1 MLPISVTQKMAMVP
15 TTSKWRTTMFITSMN
30 FTALD
35 IIDMIIRGKIN
46 PNPIGQ
52 RPPVSQ
58 GTTKSEHIISTFLDG
73 YGIGM
78 ITLRDIRDDVAM
90 QAIYPGTDYLVIDG
104 GHRCRALAAFY
115 QNKFAVRN
123 QVFKTMDV
131 NLDSFS
137 VPVMS
142 VVCTSEQATAMFRTI
157 NTVTPVNFI
166 EMVMANEVSEVCKLV
181 RVRTKAYTEYGN
193 DPLPIFDTAVKKDGK
208 IVSAHWD
215 TAPNHRRKW
224 DEYVFIAFLKAIGGG
239 NVAAGERQIEPF
251 ADTGSITKTAIAT
264 ADRFFEDVLK
274 VRKSRGKMYNTDVF
288 AALQLVWFG
297 FFEKNKAF
305 KISDYDAFTKSFM
318 LAYSKL
324 TGNADRSLEDT
335 IIQINGESVLVKE
348 FVRKN
353 IKNFANADIQKKCFE
368 LIYGIMG
375 DTGVLY
381 RDENRSVNSNVREE
395 LLSLQE
401 YKCAID
407 GLPLTIED
415 SVLGHDTPWAKGGS
429 TVDGK
434 VIRKTHNRDMGSVT
448 IDEYKMILSLRGE
461 NNDV

>member
-1 MLPISVTQKMAMVP
+1 
-15 TTSKWRTTMFITSMN
+15 MN
-30 FTALD
+30 ITALEL
-35 IIDMIIRGKIN
+35 IDMIIRGKIN
-46 PNPIGQ
+46 ANPIGQ

-58 GTTKSEHIISTFLDG
+58 GYTKSENIVKTLLDG

-78 ITLRDIRDDVAM
+78 LTLRDIRDDAEM
-90 QAIYPGTDYLVIDG
+90 QKLYPGTDYLVIDG

-115 QNKFAVRN
+115 QNKFSVN
-123 QVFKTMDV
+123 KQVFKTMDID
-131 NLDSFS
+131 LDQFQI
-137 VPVMS
+137 PIMS
-142 VVCTSEQATAMFRTI
+142 VVCTSEQATAMFRAI

-166 EMVMANEVSEVCKLV
+166 EMVMSNEVSEICKLV
-181 RVRTKAYTEYGN
+181 RMCTKAYDEYGN

-208 IVSAHWD
+208 IVACHWD

-224 DEYVFIAFLKAIGGG
+224 DEYVFIAFLKALGGG
-239 NVAAGERQIEPF
+239 NVAAGEKQIEPF
-251 ADTGSITKTAIAT
+251 ADAGSITKVALSVV
-264 ADRFFEDVLK
+264 DRFFDDVLNI
-274 VRKSRGKMYNTDVF
+274 RKSRGKMYNTDVF

-297 FFEKNKAF
+297 LYEKNKAF
-305 KISDYDAFTKSFM
+305 KIADYDVFTKSFM

-335 IIQINGESVLVKE
+335 IIQFNGESFLIKE

-353 IKNFANADIQKKCFE
+353 IKNFANADVQRKCFE
-368 LIYGIMG
+368 LIYDIMG
-375 DTGVLY
+375 DAGVLF

-395 LLSLQE
+395 LLALQD

-407 GLPLTIED
+407 GLPLTLED

-448 IDEYKMILSLRGE
+448 IDEYRLILQMRGE
-461 NNDV
+461 LAAA

>member
-1 MLPISVTQKMAMVP
+1 
-15 TTSKWRTTMFITSMN
+15 MN
-30 FTALD
+30 ITALEL
-35 IIDMIIRGKIN
+35 IDMIIRGKIN
-46 PNPIGQ
+46 ANPIGQ

-58 GTTKSEHIISTFLDG
+58 GYTKSENIVKTLLDG

-78 ITLRDIRDDVAM
+78 LTLRDIRDDAEM
-90 QAIYPGTDYLVIDG
+90 QKLYPGTDYLVIDG

-115 QNKFAVRN
+115 QNKFSVN
-123 QVFKTMDV
+123 KQVFKTMDID
-131 NLDSFS
+131 LDQFQI
-137 VPVMS
+137 PIMS
-142 VVCTSEQATAMFRTI
+142 VVCTSEQATAMFRAI

-166 EMVMANEVSEVCKLV
+166 EMVMSNEVSEICKLV
-181 RVRTKAYTEYGN
+181 RMCTKAYDEYGN

-208 IVSAHWD
+208 IVACHWD

-224 DEYVFIAFLKAIGGG
+224 DEYVFIAFLKALGGG
-239 NVAAGERQIEPF
+239 NVAAGEKQIEPF
-251 ADTGSITKTAIAT
+251 ADAGSITKVALSVV
-264 ADRFFEDVLK
+264 DRFFDDVLNI
-274 VRKSRGKMYNTDVF
+274 RKSRGKMYNTDVF

-297 FFEKNKAF
+297 FYEKNKAF
-305 KISDYDAFTKSFM
+305 KIADYDVFTKSFM

-335 IIQINGESVLVKE
+335 IIQFNGESFLIKE

-353 IKNFANADIQKKCFE
+353 IKNFANADVQRKCFE
-368 LIYGIMG
+368 LIYDIMG
-375 DTGVLY
+375 DAGVLF

-395 LLSLQE
+395 LLALQD

-407 GLPLTIED
+407 GLPLTLED

-448 IDEYKMILSLRGE
+448 IDEYRLILQMRGE
-461 NNDV
+461 LAAA

>member
-1 MLPISVTQKMAMVP
+1 MN
-15 TTSKWRTTMFITSMN
+15 ITSMN
-30 FTALD
+30 ITALEL
-35 IIDMIIRGKIN
+35 IDMIIRGKIN
-46 PNPIGQ
+46 ANPIGQ

-58 GTTKSEHIISTFLDG
+58 GYTKSENIVKTLLDG

-78 ITLRDIRDDVAM
+78 LTLRDIRDDAEM
-90 QAIYPGTDYLVIDG
+90 QKLYPGTDYLVIDG

-115 QNKFAVRN
+115 QNKFSVN
-123 QVFKTMDV
+123 KQVFKTMDID
-131 NLDSFS
+131 LDQFQI
-137 VPVMS
+137 PIMS
-142 VVCTSEQATAMFRTI
+142 VVCTSEQATAMFRAI

-166 EMVMANEVSEVCKLV
+166 EMVMSNEVSEICKLV
-181 RVRTKAYTEYGN
+181 RMCTKAYDEYGN

-208 IVSAHWD
+208 IVACHWD

-224 DEYVFIAFLKAIGGG
+224 DEYVFIAFLKALGGG
-239 NVAAGERQIEPF
+239 NVAAGEKQIEPF
-251 ADTGSITKTAIAT
+251 ADAGSITKVALSVV
-264 ADRFFEDVLK
+264 DRFFDDVLNI
-274 VRKSRGKMYNTDVF
+274 RKSRGKMYNTDVF

-297 FFEKNKAF
+297 FYEKNKAF
-305 KISDYDAFTKSFM
+305 KIADYDVFTKSFM

-335 IIQINGESVLVKE
+335 IIQFNGESFLIKE

-353 IKNFANADIQKKCFE
+353 IKNFANADVQRKCFE
-368 LIYGIMG
+368 LIYDIMG
-375 DTGVLY
+375 DAGVLF

-395 LLSLQE
+395 LLALQD

-407 GLPLTIED
+407 GLPLTLED

-448 IDEYKMILSLRGE
+448 IDEYRLILQMRGE
-461 NNDV
+461 LAAA

>member
-1 MLPISVTQKMAMVP
+1 MK
-15 TTSKWRTTMFITSMN
+15 TTIMT

-35 IIDMIIRGKIN
+35 LIDMIIRGKIN
-46 PNPIGQ
+46 PDPIGQ
-52 RPPVSQ
+52 RPPVTQ
-58 GTTKSEHIISTFLDG
+58 GTTKSENIVSNLLNG
-73 YGIGM
+73 YGIGT
-78 ITLRDIRDDVAM
+78 ITLRDIRDDAEM
-90 QAIYPGTDYLVIDG
+90 QKIYPGTEYLVIDG

-131 NLDSFS
+131 NLDDFMITIDSRI
-137 VPVMS
+137 
-142 VVCTSEQATAMFRTI
+142 CTCEEAAELFRAI

-166 EMVMANEVSEVCKLV
+166 EMVMCNEVSEICKLV
-181 RVRTKAYTEYGN
+181 RSRTKAYVEYGN
-193 DPLPIFDTAVKKDGK
+193 DPLPIFDTVVKKDGK
-208 IVSAHWD
+208 IVAAHWD

-224 DEYVFIAFLKAIGGG
+224 DEYVLIAFLKAIGGG

-251 ADTGSITKTAIAT
+251 AETGSITKTAIAV
-264 ADRFFEDVLK
+264 ADRFFEDVLNI
-274 VRKSRGKMYNTDVF
+274 RKSRGKMYNTDVF

-297 FFEKNKAF
+297 FYEKNKAF
-305 KISDYDAFTKSFM
+305 KISDYDTFTKSFM

-335 IIQINGESVLVKE
+335 IIQFNGESFLIKE

-353 IKNFANADIQKKCFE
+353 IKNFANADAQRKCFE
-368 LIYGIMG
+368 LIYEIMG
-375 DTGVLY
+375 DAGVIF
-381 RDENRSVNSNVREE
+381 RDENRSVNSAVREE
-395 LLSLQE
+395 MLALQG
-401 YKCAID
+401 YVCAID
-407 GLPLTIED
+407 GLPLTLED

-448 IDEYKMILSLRGE
+448 IDEYRELLRLRGE
-461 NNDV
+461 PLAA

>member
-1 MLPISVTQKMAMVP
+1 MN
-15 TTSKWRTTMFITSMN
+15 ITSMN
-30 FTALD
+30 ITALEL
-35 IIDMIIRGKIN
+35 IDMIIRGKIN
-46 PNPIGQ
+46 ANPIGQ

-58 GTTKSEHIISTFLDG
+58 GYTKSENIVKTLLDG

-78 ITLRDIRDDVAM
+78 LTLRDIRDDAEM
-90 QAIYPGTDYLVIDG
+90 QKLYPGTDYLVIDG

-115 QNKFAVRN
+115 QNKFSVN
-123 QVFKTMDV
+123 KQVFKTMDID
-131 NLDSFS
+131 LDQFQI
-137 VPVMS
+137 PIMS
-142 VVCTSEQATAMFRTI
+142 VVCTSEQATAMFRAI

-166 EMVMANEVSEVCKLV
+166 EMVMSNEVSEICKLV
-181 RVRTKAYTEYGN
+181 RMCTKAYDEYGN

-208 IVSAHWD
+208 IVACHWD

-224 DEYVFIAFLKAIGGG
+224 DEYVFIAFLKALGGG
-239 NVAAGERQIEPF
+239 NVAAGEKQIEPF
-251 ADTGSITKTAIAT
+251 ADAGSITKVALSVV
-264 ADRFFEDVLK
+264 DRFFDDVLNI
-274 VRKSRGKMYNTDVF
+274 RKSRGKMYNTDVF

-297 FFEKNKAF
+297 FYEKNKAF
-305 KISDYDAFTKSFM
+305 KIADYDVFTKSFM

-335 IIQINGESVLVKE
+335 IIQFNGESFLIKE

-353 IKNFANADIQKKCFE
+353 IKNFANADVQRKCFE
-368 LIYGIMG
+368 LIYDIMG
-375 DTGVLY
+375 DAGVLF

-395 LLSLQE
+395 LLALQD

-407 GLPLTIED
+407 GLPLTLED

-448 IDEYKMILSLRGE
+448 IDEYRELLRLRGE
-461 NNDV
+461 PLAA

>member
-1 MLPISVTQKMAMVP
+1 MN
-15 TTSKWRTTMFITSMN
+15 ITSMN
-30 FTALD
+30 ITALEL
-35 IIDMIIRGKIN
+35 IDMIIRGKIN
-46 PNPIGQ
+46 ANPIGQ

-58 GTTKSEHIISTFLDG
+58 GYTKSENIVKTLLDG

-78 ITLRDIRDDVAM
+78 LTLRDIRDDAEM
-90 QAIYPGTDYLVIDG
+90 QKLYPGTDYLVIDG

-115 QNKFAVRN
+115 QNKFSVN
-123 QVFKTMDV
+123 KQVFKTMDID
-131 NLDSFS
+131 LDQFQI
-137 VPVMS
+137 PIMS
-142 VVCTSEQATAMFRTI
+142 VVCTSEQATAMFRAI

-166 EMVMANEVSEVCKLV
+166 EMVMSNKVSEICKLV
-181 RVRTKAYTEYGN
+181 RMCTKAYDEYGN

-208 IVSAHWD
+208 IVACHWD

-224 DEYVFIAFLKAIGGG
+224 DEYVFIAFLKALGGG
-239 NVAAGERQIEPF
+239 NVAAGEKQIEPF
-251 ADTGSITKTAIAT
+251 ADAGSITKVALSVV
-264 ADRFFEDVLK
+264 DRFFDDVLNI
-274 VRKSRGKMYNTDVF
+274 RKSRGKMYNTDVF

-297 FFEKNKAF
+297 FYEKNKAF
-305 KISDYDAFTKSFM
+305 KIADYDVFTKSFM

-335 IIQINGESVLVKE
+335 IIQFNGESFLIKE

-353 IKNFANADIQKKCFE
+353 IKNFANADVQRKCFE
-368 LIYGIMG
+368 LIYDIMG
-375 DTGVLY
+375 DAGVLF

-395 LLSLQE
+395 LLALQD

-407 GLPLTIED
+407 GLPLTLED

-448 IDEYKMILSLRGE
+448 IDEYRLILQMRGE
-461 NNDV
+461 LAAA